1 MPRFNS
7 GCSWLRGITS
17 KFATNCV
24 EAVCAKSDLTRN
36 FGERCEWM
44 PTLIENRIA
53 NAATLLVVD
62 DNERERERLRRTFEE
77 AGHRVVTAPDA
88 MSALRLLHKEHCD
101 LILLDVEMPGVDG
114 LALCRLLRA
123 QPTTRQLPIV
133 MLSASDEESRKVD
146 AFAAGADDY
155 ILKPSSPRELLTR
168 TGAHLEAAERTR
180 DLVGSNRELRFLA
193 ELGHD
198 LLRALEPEQ
207 VVRRVAGAT
216 YEGTNAALCA
226 AVINL
231 TEPRSA
237 VCVFDREGI
246 AGNSAHVYL
255 DRLAAWLASASAASA
270 ELIEDQR
277 EFLLRDKTHAV
288 EYAASLHFDG
298 RTQGAL
304 VVCFDDKTACGE
316 IEKRLID
323 AAAQQASMAAH
334 ISSLYAA
341 ARASSQSLAEE
352 VKRRTKE
359 AEAQRRFTEAIIDS
373 LPLSL
378 YAIDRDY
385 SIVAWNRNRELGGQ
399 GIPRE
404 EVLGRNI
411 FNVLTKQKRDVLE
424 AEFARAFET
433 GKIERIEQ
441 ETISADGTAK
451 HWLVSKIPMRADS
464 GEEVSHVITVGEDNT
479 ARVEANRAVART
491 EKLAAVG
498 RLAAGVVHEINNPL
512 ATISAC
518 AEALESRVHEG
529 AFDSSPEA
537 NDLREYLELIR
548 TEAFRCKTI
557 TNGLLDF
564 SRTRAGQHV
573 RVNLAHVMQATMRLL
588 AHQRRGQN
596 IEIETSAPDDLQIV
610 SGDEG
615 QLQQA
620 LIVLATNAIDAM
632 PEGGILTLAARNEH
646 ASVILEVCDTGVGI
660 PREHLAK
667 IFDPFF
673 TTKEVGRGTGLGL
686 AVCYGIV
693 AEHGGHMDVQSI
705 VGAGTTF
712 TIRLPAAQIQHHGE

>member
-1 MPRFNS
+1 MPA
-7 GCSWLRGITS
+7 LTEHIT
-17 KFATNCV
+17 AT
-24 EAVCAKSDLTRN
+24 
-36 FGERCEWM
+36 
-44 PTLIENRIA
+44 
-53 NAATLLVVD
+53 AATLLIVD
-62 DNERERERLRRTFEE
+62 DNERERERLRQTFED

-88 MSALRLLHKEHCD
+88 TSALRLLHKEHCD
-101 LILLDVEMPGVDG
+101 LVLLDVEMPGVDG

-123 QPTTRQLPIV
+123 QTATKQLPIV

-168 TGAHLEAAERTR
+168 TNAHLEAAQRTR

-193 ELGHD
+193 ELGSD
-198 LLRALEPEQ
+198 LLRVLEPEQ

-231 TEPRSA
+231 AEPRVA

-246 AGNSAHVYL
+246 AGSDAHL
-255 DRLAAWLASASAASA
+255 HTDRFAAWLAKAVSAS
-270 ELIEDQR
+270 ELIGER
-277 EFLLRDKTHAV
+277 RKFLLRDESHAV
-288 EYAASLHFDG
+288 EYAAPLRFDG

-304 VVCFDDKTACGE
+304 VVGFDDKAACTE
-316 IEKRLID
+316 IEWRLID

-341 ARASSQSLAEE
+341 AHASSQSLAEE

-378 YAIDRDY
+378 YAVNRDY

-399 GIPRE
+399 GLPRE
-404 EVLGRNI
+404 EVLGRNV
-411 FNVLTKQKRDVLE
+411 FDVLTKQKRELLQQ
-424 AEFARAFET
+424 EFARAFET
-433 GKIERIEQ
+433 GQIERIEQ
-441 ETISADGTAK
+441 ETASADGTTK
-451 HWLVSKIPMRADS
+451 HWLVSKIPMRADNDR
-464 GEEVSHVITVGEDNT
+464 EVSHVITVGEEIT
-479 ARVEANRAVART
+479 ERVEAHRAVART

-529 AFDSSPEA
+529 AFDASPEA

-573 RVNLAHVMQATMRLL
+573 RVDLAHVINATARLL
-588 AHQRRGQN
+588 MHQRRGQN

-620 LIVLATNAIDAM
+620 VIVLATNAMDAM
-632 PEGGILTLAARNEH
+632 PSGGTLTLAARNEH
-646 ASVILEVCDTGVGI
+646 ANVLIEVRDTGVGI

-693 AEHGGHMDVQSI
+693 AEHGGYMDVQSI

-712 TIRLPAAQIQHHGE
+712 TIRLPAAQIQNYGE

>member
-1 MPRFNS
+1 
-7 GCSWLRGITS
+7 
-17 KFATNCV
+17 
-24 EAVCAKSDLTRN
+24 
-36 FGERCEWM
+36 M
-44 PTLIENRIA
+44 PTLIENKIE

-62 DNERERERLRRTFEE
+62 DNERERERLRRTFED

-101 LILLDVEMPGVDG
+101 LVLLDVEMPGVDG

-123 QPTTRQLPIV
+123 QWTTRQLPIV

-207 VVRRVAGAT
+207 VVRRVAGVT

-231 TEPRSA
+231 KEPRAA

-246 AGNSAHVYL
+246 AGNTAHVYL
-255 DRLAAWLASASAASA
+255 DRLAAWLANASSAS
-270 ELIEDQR
+270 ELIDDQHK
-277 EFLLRDKTHAV
+277 FLLRDTTHAV
-288 EYAASLHFDG
+288 EYLAPLRFDG
-298 RTQGAL
+298 QTQGAL
-304 VVCFDDKTACGE
+304 VVCFDDETACGE
-316 IEKRLID
+316 IERRLID

-341 ARASSQSLAEE
+341 SRASSQSLAEE

-378 YAIDRDY
+378 YAVDRDY

-411 FNVLTKQKRDVLE
+411 FDVLTKQKRQVLE
-424 AEFARAFET
+424 VEFARAFET
-433 GKIERIEQ
+433 GEIERIEQ
-441 ETISADGTAK
+441 ETTSADGTTK

-464 GEEVSHVITVGEDNT
+464 GEEVSHVITVGEDIT
-479 ARVEANRAVART
+479 SRVEASRAVTRT

-518 AEALESRVHEG
+518 AEALESRVKEG

-537 NDLREYLELIR
+537 DDLREYLELIR

-573 RVNLAHVMQATMRLL
+573 SVDLAQVMQAAARLL

-596 IEIETSAPDDLQIV
+596 IEIETIAHDDLQIV

-620 LIVLATNAIDAM
+620 LIALATNAIDAM
-632 PEGGILTLAARNEH
+632 PEGGTLTLAARNEY
-646 ASVILEVCDTGVGI
+646 ANVILEVRDTGIGI

-673 TTKEVGRGTGLGL
+673 TTKEIGRGTGLGL

-693 AEHGGHMDVQSI
+693 AEHGGHMDVQSV

-712 TIRLPAAQIQHHGE
+712 TIRLPAAQIQHHGEL